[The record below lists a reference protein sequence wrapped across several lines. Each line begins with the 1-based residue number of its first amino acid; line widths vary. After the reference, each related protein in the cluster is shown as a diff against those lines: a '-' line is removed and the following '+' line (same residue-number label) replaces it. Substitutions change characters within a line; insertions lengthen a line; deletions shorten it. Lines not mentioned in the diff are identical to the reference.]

1 MRSIPPQRGQR
12 YPGGGSTQTRP
23 GTEAPQQFQRLQA
36 TELYC
41 PKCRQATPTR
51 EYLLLV
57 LPDGNLYDYR
67 CAHCG
72 TSTGSRTEKAA
83 VDVQIYPG

>member
-1 MRSIPPQRGQR
+1 MPSIPPQRSR
-12 YPGGGSTQTRP
+12 PPGARVTRP
-23 GTEAPQQFQRLQA
+23 TQKAQSPQQFQRLQA
-36 TELYC
+36 SALYC

-57 LPDGNLYDYR
+57 LPDGNLFDYR

-72 TSTGSRTEKAA
+72 TSTGTRTEKNA
-83 VDVQIYPG
+83 VDAQIYPR